1 MAIKPFTFETEQQSS
16 FSDIKFQT
24 KQTPGNIMP
33 DFTKKM
39 PPIIMSNE
47 VHDEQKKKRGP
58 GRPRKNEPGQ
68 LFTSPSHMTVNPSII
83 NTTGTDADEK
93 RQLSIMETNEPFDNK
108 YTETNNILRSSIAQ
122 IDHHLID
129 LNRDI
134 EQIRNAK
141 MLKNKYQYLSL
152 LQGNLGSLISSKI
165 AAAREIN
172 NTISKCND
180 FEMKRFKE
188 IKASALA
195 DADDDQRVM
204 EMYKAFVSTP
214 VSTGQSPFPN
224 INQMSVNPVQATSGM
239 AIGNQDAQMQ
249 QYLTNLTPAQN
260 MMYLGENPNVQQ
272 VVVYNQET
280 GARYF
285 EIMDMSTGQPVPNA
299 EPHDAMFLEDVT
311 IDLKNNIARNTNL
324 GESYPLVVV
333 GQSVLNEY

>member
-1 MAIKPFTFETEQQSS
+1 MGIKPFTFGTEQPS
-16 FSDIKFQT
+16 FSGVKFQT
-24 KQTPGNIMP
+24 EQTPGNIMP

-39 PPIIMSNE
+39 PPISVSGDNATE
-47 VHDEQKKKRGP
+47 SKKKRGP

-68 LFTSPSHMTVNPSII
+68 LFTSPSHMTVNPTMI
-83 NTTGTDADEK
+83 NTDGTGSEEK

-108 YTETNNILRSSIAQ
+108 YAETNNILRSSIAQ
-122 IDHHLID
+122 IDHHMIELQG
-129 LNRDI
+129 DI
-134 EQIRNAK
+134 EQVRSSK
-141 MLKNKYQYLSL
+141 MLKSKYQYLSL
-152 LQGNLGSLISSKI
+152 LQGSLGSLISNKI

-180 FEMKRFKE
+180 LEMKRFKE
-188 IKASALA
+188 IKASAAA

-224 INQMSVNPVQATSGM
+224 INQMSVNPVQATAGLP
-239 AIGNQDAQMQ
+239 IGNQDAQMQ
-249 QYLTNLTPAQN
+249 QYLSNLTPAQN

-285 EIMDMSTGQPVPNA
+285 EIMDMSTGQPVPNS

-333 GQSVLNEY
+333 GQAVLNEY